1 MTAEHVTAEHDAA
14 TARTAPADAATA
26 VDDVLTDLRY
36 AVAPIEPF
44 GLAIQAL
51 EPGLHVRDLPVA
63 PLRSLVRE
71 HHLVLLR
78 DFDSFDGPDELSA
91 YCERWGEPSVWPFGT
106 VLELVEQEKPEDH
119 IFDSSYMPMH
129 WDGMYREQIPEF
141 QVFQC
146 VNAPGAENGGET
158 TFSHTTAV
166 LERTDPRTVDRWS
179 QVTGT
184 YHRAMEFYNSVTVS
198 PIVTAHPVHGAPV
211 IRYNE
216 PTAADDAGFVNHPDL
231 QFTGLPD
238 DGIAEMHRSLRAAL
252 YDPAHFYAHS
262 WRTGDMVFADNYTL
276 LHGRNAFTSG
286 APRHL
291 RRVQVLGTPALDNPG
306 LVR

>member
-1 MTAEHVTAEHDAA
+1 MTDNRDPLAGT
-14 TARTAPADAATA
+14 
-26 VDDVLTDLRY
+26 RY
-36 AVAPIEPF
+36 DITPIKPF
-44 GLAIQAL
+44 GVAIQAL
-51 EPGLHVRDLPVA
+51 GEGLHVRDIPVA
-63 PLRSLVRE
+63 PLRTLVAE
-71 HHLVLLR
+71 HHILLLR
-78 DFDSFDGPDELSA
+78 GFDTFDAPDELSA
-91 YCERWGEPSVWPFGT
+91 YCERWGGLSVWPFGT
-106 VLELVEQEKPEDH
+106 VLELVEQEQPEDH

-146 VNAPGAENGGET
+146 VNAPGTGNGGET

-166 LERTDPRTVDRWS
+166 LVHTDPETVARWA
-179 QVTGT
+179 QVTAT
-184 YHRAMEFYNSVTVS
+184 YHRAMEYYNSVTVS

-216 PTAADDAGFVNHPDL
+216 PTAADDADFVNHPDL
-231 QFTGLPD
+231 RFSGLPD
-238 DGIAEMHRSLRAAL
+238 DELAEVHRSLRAAL
-252 YDPAHFYAHS
+252 YDPAHLYAHS
-262 WRTGDMVFADNYTL
+262 WQTGDLVITDNHTL

-291 RRVQVLGTPALDNPG
+291 RRVQVLGTPPLDNPG

>member
-1 MTAEHVTAEHDAA
+1 MT
-14 TARTAPADAATA
+14 
-26 VDDVLTDLRY
+26 DDRDPLAGTPYDIT
-36 AVAPIEPF
+36 PITPF
-44 GLAIQAL
+44 GVAIQAR
-51 EPGLHVRDLPVA
+51 EKGLHVRDIPVA
-63 PLRSLVRE
+63 PLRTLVAE
-71 HHLVLLR
+71 HHILLLR
-78 DFDSFDGPDELSA
+78 GFDTFDAPDELSA
-91 YCERWGEPSVWPFGT
+91 YCERWGRLSVWPFGT
-106 VLELVEQEKPEDH
+106 VLELVEQEQPEDH

-146 VNAPGAENGGET
+146 VNAPGAGNGGET

-166 LERTDPRTVDRWS
+166 LERTDPQTVARWS
-179 QVTGT
+179 KVTGT
-184 YHRAMEFYNSVTVS
+184 YHRAMEYYNSVTVS

-216 PTAADDAGFVNHPDL
+216 PTAADDADFVNHPDL
-231 QFTGLPD
+231 RFSGLPD
-238 DGIAEMHRSLRAAL
+238 DEIAEVHRSLRAAL
-252 YDPAHFYAHS
+252 YDPAHLYAHS
-262 WRTGDMVFADNYTL
+262 WRTGDLVITDNHTL

-291 RRVQVLGTPALDNPG
+291 RRVQVLGTPPLDNPG